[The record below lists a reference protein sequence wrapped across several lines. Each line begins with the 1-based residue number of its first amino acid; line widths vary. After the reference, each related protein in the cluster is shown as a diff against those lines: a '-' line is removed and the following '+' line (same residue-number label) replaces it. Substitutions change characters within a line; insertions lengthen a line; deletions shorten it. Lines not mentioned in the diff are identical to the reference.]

1 MGTVIK
7 FFMRF
12 LITILVLIFCFQ
24 SSTLSEDRINSL
36 FGVKLN
42 DDISNY
48 ADVEN
53 GKLAKG
59 FSEKIY
65 TFKDKFLKIDRDEN
79 FYGYGIRTDKDYKIK
94 VLNAAAKRFIYK
106 NDFTDSQCIAEKK
119 KYISILVN
127 ELNLNSSKFKS
138 FYRKSIHKA
147 TLESTGNLL
156 WDDSNYTYTENNEKF
171 RLMVI
176 CTYQKKKTGEVVN
189 FLFVS
194 WMTENYYR
202 THVIPRFEII
212 DKFDNNFVL
221 KFL

>member
-1 MGTVIK
+1 
-7 FFMRF
+7 MRF
-12 LITILVLIFCFQ
+12 FITVLVLIICLQ
-24 SSTLSEDRINSL
+24 SKTLSEERINSL

-65 TFKDKFLKIDRDEN
+65 NFKDKFLKIDRDEN
-79 FYGYGIRTDKDYKIK
+79 FYGYGIRTDKNYKIK

-119 KYISILVN
+119 RYISILVN
-127 ELNLNSSKFKS
+127 ELNLDFSKFKS
-138 FYRKSIHKA
+138 FYRKGVHKE
-147 TLESTGNLL
+147 TLESTGNIL
-156 WDDSNYTYTENNEKF
+156 WDDSNYTYTDNNEKF

-176 CTYQKKKTGEVVN
+176 CTYQKNKKTDEVVN

-202 THVIPRFEII
+202 TNVIPRFEII
-212 DKFDNNFVL
+212 DKFNKDFIL

>member
-1 MGTVIK
+1 
-7 FFMRF
+7 MRF
-12 LITILVLIFCFQ
+12 FITVLVLIISLQ
-24 SSTLSEDRINSL
+24 SKTLSEERINSL

-48 ADVEN
+48 ADIEN

-65 TFKDKFLKIDRDEN
+65 NFKDKFLKIDRDQN
-79 FYGYGIRTDKDYKIK
+79 FYGYGIRTDKNYKIK

-127 ELNLNSSKFKS
+127 ELNLDSSKFKS
-138 FYRKSIHKA
+138 FYRKGVHKE
-147 TLESTGNLL
+147 TLESTGNIL
-156 WDDSNYTYTENNEKF
+156 WDDINYTYTDNNEKF

-176 CTYQKKKTGEVVN
+176 CTYQKIRKLMKLLI
-189 FLFVS
+189 FYLF
-194 WMTENYYR
+194 
-202 THVIPRFEII
+202 HG
-212 DKFDNNFVL
+212 
-221 KFL
+221 

>member
-1 MGTVIK
+1 
-7 FFMRF
+7 MRF
-12 LITILVLIFCFQ
+12 FITVLVLIISLQ
-24 SSTLSEDRINSL
+24 SKTLSEERINSL

-48 ADVEN
+48 ADIEN

-65 TFKDKFLKIDRDEN
+65 NFKDKFLKIDRDEN
-79 FYGYGIRTDKDYKIK
+79 FYGYGVRTDKNYKIK

-127 ELNLNSSKFKS
+127 ELNLDSSKFKS
-138 FYRKSIHKA
+138 FYRKGVHKE
-147 TLESTGNLL
+147 TLESTGNIL
-156 WDDSNYTYTENNEKF
+156 WDDTNYTYTDNNEKF

-176 CTYQKKKTGEVVN
+176 CTYQKNKKTDEVVN

-202 THVIPRFEII
+202 TNVIPRFEII
-212 DKFDNNFVL
+212 DKFNKDFIL

>member
-1 MGTVIK
+1 
-7 FFMRF
+7 MRF
-12 LITILVLIFCFQ
+12 FITVLVLIISLQ
-24 SSTLSEDRINSL
+24 SKTLSEERINSL

-48 ADVEN
+48 ADIEN

-65 TFKDKFLKIDRDEN
+65 NFKDKFLKIDRDEN
-79 FYGYGIRTDKDYKIK
+79 FYGYGIRTDKNYKIK

-127 ELNLNSSKFKS
+127 ELNLDSSKFKS
-138 FYRKSIHKA
+138 FYRKGVHKE
-147 TLESTGNLL
+147 TLESTGNIL
-156 WDDSNYTYTENNEKF
+156 WDDTNYTYTDNNEKF

-176 CTYQKKKTGEVVN
+176 CTYQKNKKTDEVVN

-202 THVIPRFEII
+202 TNVIPRFEII
-212 DKFDNNFVL
+212 DKFNKDFIL

>member
-1 MGTVIK
+1 
-7 FFMRF
+7 MRF
-12 LITILVLIFCFQ
+12 FITVLVLIISLQ
-24 SSTLSEDRINSL
+24 SKTLSEERINSL

-48 ADVEN
+48 ADIEN

-65 TFKDKFLKIDRDEN
+65 NFKDKFLKIDRDEN
-79 FYGYGIRTDKDYKIK
+79 FYGYGIRTDKNYKIK

-119 KYISILVN
+119 RYISILVN
-127 ELNLNSSKFKS
+127 ELNLDSSKFKS
-138 FYRKSIHKA
+138 FYRKGVHKEA
-147 TLESTGNLL
+147 LESTGNIL
-156 WDDSNYTYTENNEKF
+156 WDDTNYTYTDNNEKF

-176 CTYQKKKTGEVVN
+176 CTYQKNKKTDEVVN

-202 THVIPRFEII
+202 TNVIPRFEII
-212 DKFDNNFVL
+212 DKFNKDFIL

>member
-1 MGTVIK
+1 
-7 FFMRF
+7 MRF
-12 LITILVLIFCFQ
+12 FITILVLIISLQ
-24 SSTLSEDRINSL
+24 SKTLSEERINSL

-48 ADVEN
+48 ADIEN

-65 TFKDKFLKIDRDEN
+65 NFKDKFLKIDRDEN
-79 FYGYGIRTDKDYKIK
+79 FYGYGIRTDKNYKIK

-127 ELNLNSSKFKS
+127 ELNLDSSKFKS
-138 FYRKSIHKA
+138 FYRKGVHKE
-147 TLESTGNLL
+147 TLESTGNIL
-156 WDDSNYTYTENNEKF
+156 WDDTNYTYIDNNEKF

-176 CTYQKKKTGEVVN
+176 CTYQKNKKTDEVVN

-202 THVIPRFEII
+202 TNVIPRFEII
-212 DKFDNNFVL
+212 DKFNKDFIL

>member
-1 MGTVIK
+1 
-7 FFMRF
+7 MRF
-12 LITILVLIFCFQ
+12 FITVLVLIISLQ
-24 SSTLSEDRINSL
+24 SKTLSEERINSL

-48 ADVEN
+48 ADIEN

-65 TFKDKFLKIDRDEN
+65 NFKDKFLKIDRDEN
-79 FYGYGIRTDKDYKIK
+79 FYGYGVRTDKNYKIK

-127 ELNLNSSKFKS
+127 ELNLDSSKFKS
-138 FYRKSIHKA
+138 FYRKGVHKE
-147 TLESTGNLL
+147 TLESTGNIL
-156 WDDSNYTYTENNEKF
+156 WDDINYTYTDNNKKF

-176 CTYQKKKTGEVVN
+176 CTYQKNKKTDEVVN

-202 THVIPRFEII
+202 TNVIPRFEII
-212 DKFDNNFVL
+212 DKFNKDFIL

>member
-1 MGTVIK
+1 
-7 FFMRF
+7 MRF
-12 LITILVLIFCFQ
+12 FITILVLIISLQ
-24 SSTLSEDRINSL
+24 SKTLSEERINSL

-48 ADVEN
+48 ADIEN

-65 TFKDKFLKIDRDEN
+65 NFKDKFLKIDRDEN
-79 FYGYGIRTDKDYKIK
+79 FYGYGIRTDKNYKIK

-127 ELNLNSSKFKS
+127 ELNLDSSKFKS
-138 FYRKSIHKA
+138 FYRKGVHKE
-147 TLESTGNLL
+147 TLESTGNIL
-156 WDDSNYTYTENNEKF
+156 WDDTNYTYTDNNEKF

-176 CTYQKKKTGEVVN
+176 CTYQKNKKTDEVVN

-202 THVIPRFEII
+202 TNVIPRFEII
-212 DKFDNNFVL
+212 DKFNKDFIL

>member
-1 MGTVIK
+1 
-7 FFMRF
+7 MRF
-12 LITILVLIFCFQ
+12 FITVLVLIICFQ
-24 SSTLSEDRINSL
+24 SKTLSEERINSL

-59 FSEKIY
+59 FSDTTY
-65 TFKDKFLKIDRDEN
+65 NFADKFLTIDRDEN
-79 FYGYGIRTDKDYKIK
+79 FYRYGIRTDKNYKVK
-94 VLNAAAKRFIYK
+94 VLNAAAGRYIYK
-106 NDFTDSQCIAEKK
+106 NDFTDSKCIAEKK
-119 KYISILVN
+119 KYISILTN

-138 FYRKSIHKA
+138 YYRKGVHKA

-156 WDDSNYTYTENNEKF
+156 WNDANYTYSDNNEKF

-189 FLFVS
+189 FLIIS

-202 THVIPRFEII
+202 TNVIPRFEII
-212 DKFDNNFVL
+212 DKFNKDFIL

>member
-1 MGTVIK
+1 M
-7 FFMRF
+7 FS
-12 LITILVLIFCFQ
+12 FQ
-24 SSTLSEDRINSL
+24 SLTMSEEKIYSL

-65 TFKDKFLKIDRDEN
+65 NFGDKFLKIDRDED
-79 FYGYGIRTDKDYKIK
+79 FLYYAIRTDKNYRIK
-94 VLNAAAKRFIYK
+94 VLNAAAKRYIYK
-106 NDFTDSQCIAEKK
+106 NDFSDSQCIAEKK

-127 ELNLNSSKFKS
+127 ELNFDSSKFKNY
-138 FYRKSIHKA
+138 YRKGVHRE
-147 TLESTGNLL
+147 TQESTGNLL
-156 WDDSNYTYTENNEKF
+156 WDDANYIYTNNNEKF

-176 CTYQKKKTGEVVN
+176 CTYQKNKETDEVIN

-202 THVIPRFEII
+202 NNVIPRFEII
-212 DKFDNNFVL
+212 DKFNKDFIL
-221 KFL
+221 TFL